1 MVWWRGALDRYVA
14 SAPSPQNA
22 LDIFEGAWTSRLPS
36 PFENARVGATPLFED
51 ERLAWAIDDLGG
63 FDGARIV
70 ELGPLEGGHT
80 YMLQR
85 AGAAS
90 VVAIEGNR
98 RAYLKCLVVKELL
111 ALQRARFL
119 CGDFVEYLRS
129 TDERFDICIAS
140 GVLYHMRNP
149 VELIELISR
158 RAKRLYLWTHVSAG
172 EATTPKLRRRLGAPY
187 TAEHASFVHELRR
200 YNYGLSPRWAGFCGG
215 SNSYSNWLSRH
226 DLFEALE
233 FFGWSNVHVNFD
245 DPDHPNGPALALT
258 ARRDTLHGSS

>member
-119 CGDFVEYLRS
+119 CGDFVSISGAQMSASISASRAVSSTTCATRS
-129 TDERFDICIAS
+129 SSSSSSAAERNVSTSGRTSAPAKQRRPSSVGGSAPRTQPSTRAS
-140 GVLYHMRNP
+140 
-149 VELIELISR
+149 STSC
-158 RAKRLYLWTHVSAG
+158 AATTTVSARAG
-172 EATTPKLRRRLGAPY
+172 QGSAAAPTPQ
-187 TAEHASFVHELRR
+187 
-200 YNYGLSPRWAGFCGG
+200 
-215 SNSYSNWLSRH
+215 
-226 DLFEALE
+226 
-233 FFGWSNVHVNFD
+233 
-245 DPDHPNGPALALT
+245 
-258 ARRDTLHGSS
+258 